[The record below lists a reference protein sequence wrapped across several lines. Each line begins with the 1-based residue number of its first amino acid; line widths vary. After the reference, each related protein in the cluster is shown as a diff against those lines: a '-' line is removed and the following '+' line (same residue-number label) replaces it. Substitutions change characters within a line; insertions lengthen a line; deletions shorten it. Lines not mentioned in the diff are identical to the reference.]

1 MGYLLISNLPMAGGG
16 GAAGGQGNNILHC
29 LGHSQDFFKKN
40 GQLYATQSPPFLIV
54 IFFQANTYFY

>member
-1 MGYLLISNLPMAGGG
+1 MAGGG